1 MIYLPKGGMLTP
13 DIWLRSGNNENA
25 YKSNY
30 LTSSGYRN
38 NTYSARRFAVR
49 PALHSAVYERKNTDS
64 RFRRVH

>member
-38 NTYSARRFAVR
+38 NTYSARRLAVR